1 MAQLSFADDYNNG
14 EVMTSAQQ
22 PATVHPAFEWI
33 RSQPIDSLNVIVEE
47 YRHKKTG
54 AVHYHMSADNNENV
68 FLVAL
73 RTVPH
78 DSTGVAHILEHTALC
93 GSEKYPVRDPFFMMI
108 RRSLNTFMN
117 AFTSSDWTAYPFAS
131 QNRKDFNNLLDVY
144 LDAVFFSRLDPLD
157 FAQEGH
163 RVEFAE
169 TDNSDSDL
177 VYKGVVFNEMKGAM
191 SSVPSTLWQTLCK
204 YLYPTNTYHYNS
216 GGEPADIPDL
226 TYDQLKSF
234 YQSHYHPS
242 NAIFMTYGD
251 ISATEHHQH
260 FEEKAL
266 SRFDALDNHIH
277 VPTEKRYLAPV
288 RVQESYAFD
297 DEGSGDNKS
306 HIVMGWL
313 LGESADLEA
322 VLKAQLLSSVLLDN
336 SGSPLQRALETTDLA
351 NAPSPLCGLEES
363 MREMTFVCG
372 VEGSEHSKVAEVEAM
387 ILSTLQDVADNG
399 VPQEQVES
407 VLHQLELHQR
417 EVGGDGY
424 PYGLQLILSAMGNA
438 THRGDPIAALNIDP
452 VLEQLHQDIKDP
464 AFIKDLAR
472 TLLVDN
478 PHRVTLTMVPDQQLS
493 SRREAAEAAQLAAIK
508 ATMDDTDK
516 AKVIELSQALLARQ
530 SQQDDESILPKVG
543 LEDVPTEI
551 PVIEGETETLGDIP
565 LSSYAQGTN
574 GLVYQQIIIDL
585 PQLDDQLI
593 ELLPYYTHALT
604 ELGVG
609 EDDYLS
615 TQHKQASVCGSIS
628 AFTTMRGDASNEQQ
642 VKSYLVM
649 SSKALARNQ
658 QAQAELM
665 KDTLSNVRFDELPRL
680 RELVGQQRARREQSV
695 TNNGHSLAMVA
706 ASSGMS
712 PYAKLSHGLTG
723 LAGIQ
728 SVKSLDNALK
738 DEQQLRNFV
747 EQLKALH
754 SKILAAHKQ
763 LLVVAEAD
771 QLPGCTQAL
780 KTLWQND
787 TNTQQ
792 GMLSLPAVR
801 EVKKQLWIANTQV
814 NFCAKAY
821 PTVTS
826 NHPDAAALTILGGF
840 LRNGFLHRTIREQ
853 GGAYGGGASQ
863 DSNIAAFRF
872 YSYRDPRVAATLQ
885 DFDAAIDWMLNTEH
899 QAEQLEQAILGV
911 IGSLDKPSSPAGE
924 AKQAFHN
931 GLFDRTPEQRRV
943 FRQRILAVTLDD
955 LKRVTETYLQTDKA
969 SVAIVTSPATAAQ
982 LVDFKTAQGLSEY
995 TI

>member
-1 MAQLSFADDYNNG
+1 
-14 EVMTSAQQ
+14 MTSVQQ
-22 PATVHPAFEWI
+22 PANVHPAFEWV

-47 YRHKKTG
+47 YRHKVTG

-169 TDNSDSDL
+169 TENADSDL
-177 VYKGVVFNEMKGAM
+177 VFKGVVFNEMKGAM

-204 YLYPTNTYHYNS
+204 YLYPTTTYHYNS

-226 TYDQLKSF
+226 SYDELKSF

-242 NAIFMTYGD
+242 NSIFMTYGD
-251 ISATEHHQH
+251 ISAFEHHER
-260 FEEKAL
+260 FEDQAL
-266 SRFDALDNHIH
+266 SRFEKLDVHIH
-277 VPTEKRYLAPV
+277 VPEEKRYLAPM

-297 DEGSGDNKS
+297 EEGSSDNKS

-313 LGESADLEA
+313 LGESANLEA
-322 VLKAQLLSSVLLDN
+322 MLKAQLLSSVLLDN
-336 SGSPLQRALETTDLA
+336 SASPLQRALETTDLA

-363 MREMTFVCG
+363 MRELTFVCG
-372 VEGSEHSKVAEVEAM
+372 VEGSEETKVADVEAM
-387 ILSTLQDVADNG
+387 ILNTLQDVADNG
-399 VPQEQVES
+399 VPQEQVEA

-424 PYGLQLILSAMGNA
+424 PYGLQLILAAMGNA
-438 THRGDPIAALNIDP
+438 THRGDPIGVLNIDP
-452 VLEQLHQDIKDP
+452 VLEQLHEDIKDP
-464 AFIKDLAR
+464 DFIKNLAR
-472 TLLVDN
+472 DLLVNN
-478 PHRVTLTMVPDQQLS
+478 PHRVTLTMTPDQQLS
-493 SRREAAEAAQLAAIK
+493 NRRDAAEAARL
-508 ATMDDTDK
+508 ATMKEAMTEADK
-516 AKVIELSQALLARQ
+516 AEVIELSQALLARQ
-530 SQQDDESILPKVG
+530 AQKDDESILPKVG
-543 LEDVPTEI
+543 LEDVPADI
-551 PVIEGETETLGDIP
+551 HIVEGETGQLGNIP
-565 LSSYAQGTN
+565 LSSFAQGTN
-574 GLVYQQIIIDL
+574 GLVYQQIIIEL
-585 PQLDDQLI
+585 PQISDELI
-593 ELLPYYTHALT
+593 ELLPYYTNALT

-609 EDDYLS
+609 DQDYLA
-615 TQHKQASVCGSIS
+615 TQHKQASICGSIS
-628 AFTTMRGDASNEQQ
+628 AFSTMRGDVKDEQQ
-642 VKSYLVM
+642 VKSFLVL

-665 KDTLSNVRFDELPRL
+665 KETLTRVRFDELPRL

-712 PYAKLSHGLTG
+712 PHAKLSHALTG
-723 LAGIQ
+723 LGGIQ
-728 SVKSLDNALK
+728 SVKALDTKLQDDQALA
-738 DEQQLRNFV
+738 EFAQQL
-747 EQLKALH
+747 QALH
-754 SKILAAHKQ
+754 QLIISAHKQ
-763 LLVVAEAD
+763 LLVVAEGERLTD
-771 QLPGCTQAL
+771 CVDTLKNLWENDSNGEQPMLQLPA
-780 KTLWQND
+780 
-787 TNTQQ
+787 
-792 GMLSLPAVR
+792 MR
-801 EVKKQLWIANTQV
+801 ETKKQLWIANTQV

-826 NHPDAAALTILGGF
+826 DHADAAALTVLGGF
-840 LRNGFLHRTIREQ
+840 LRNGFLHRAIREQ

-872 YSYRDPRVAATLQ
+872 FSYRDPRLEETLQ
-885 DFDAAIDWMLNTEH
+885 DFDAAIEWMLATEH
-899 QAEQLEQAILGV
+899 EDEQLEQAILGV
-911 IGSLDKPSSPAGE
+911 IGGLDKPSSPAGE

-931 GLFDRTPEQRRV
+931 ALFDRTPEQRRA
-943 FRQRILAVTLDD
+943 FRQRILAVTLAD
-955 LKRVTETYLQTDKA
+955 LKRVTQTYLQPEKA
-969 SVAIVTSPATAAQ
+969 SMAIVTSPSTGEQ
-982 LVDFKTAQGLSEY
+982 LSDFKQSQALEELSV
-995 TI
+995 